1 MDGLTRAQIRT
12 ATVAALQAAAPVG
25 GLVPSGS
32 VLDAVKTPITYDDGP
47 TIVVWTD
54 AQDMQ
59 PASQDSFGFQVY
71 AVETDVVIEL
81 RAPGTAGNEEAAADV
96 ADAMIAAL
104 LESQTWMELSDNGV
118 PSLRISEPWRDDTGD
133 RTWICVGAV
142 VTLRHR
148 RAYASA

>member
-1 MDGLTRAQIRT
+1 MDGLTRAQIRA

-59 PASQDSFGFQVY
+59 PATLDADGMQVY
-71 AVETDVVIEL
+71 AVETDVVVEL
-81 RAPGTAGNEEAAADV
+81 RAPGTTGSEETAADV

-118 PSLRISEPWRDDTGD
+118 PSIRISEPWRDDSGD
-133 RTWICVGAV
+133 RVWACVGMV
-142 VTLRHR
+142 VTLRHL
-148 RAYASA
+148 RAYGAT

>member
-1 MDGLTRAQIRT
+1 VDGLTRAQIRT

-25 GLVPSGS
+25 GLVASAS
-32 VLDAVKTPITYDDGP
+32 VLDSVQTPTVYADGP
-47 TIVVWTD
+47 TITVWTD

-59 PASQDSFGFQVY
+59 PTAQDSFGYQVY
-71 AVETDVVIEL
+71 AVETDVVLGL
-81 RAPGTAGNEEAAADV
+81 RAPGTAGSEESAADV

-104 LESQTWMELSDNGV
+104 LESQTWMELADNGV
-118 PSLRISEPWRDDTGD
+118 PSVRISAPFRADSSD
-133 RTWICVGAV
+133 RTWMCVEAV